1 VVVVVDALRGD
12 TVEEETTPFMAS
24 LSGST
29 AAIAPGTWTFP
40 SVSSMLTG
48 VYPHEH
54 GALHGPSSGDD
65 ERMVLPPRM
74 AEDRTTLSEVL
85 AGAGYETYGGFG
97 HDTPFVA
104 LSGRFGTHSL
114 HHQINARADDV
125 LSAHLDWL
133 GDHADER
140 TFSFVHLADPHIPV
154 DPPAKYWEAH
164 DIDGDIPDL
173 RNWAYQRDFDPGEAG
188 ERYREHRRR
197 LYRASVDYVDDA
209 LKRYR
214 ERLDNLVSDRI
225 LVVTSDHGES
235 MWENVATDLEY
246 FGGSGCVGHG
256 GTPYE
261 ALTRVPLLVDGD
273 DQMSAPQDDVSLIDL
288 VPTMLEAVGIE
299 DSLSTAGVS
308 FGERTG
314 DCDPILVEGNLG
326 ERETKAAYRAQ
337 FKIIVS
343 NDGTTVGFDLPD
355 ETPTGLPDD
364 VEAMLVDAVPSS
376 KEREGEG
383 TDVAGVVEDRLEQL
397 GYK

>member
-1 VVVVVDALRGD
+1 MPLKRSLVEALPPSVKRLLAVPHDYFQTRRADRAFRDRELPELTPDKDAPQHIVVVVVDALRGD

-209 LKRYR
+209 LKRY
-214 ERLDNLVSDRI
+214 LNVSI
-225 LVVTSDHGES
+225 TSFPIG
-235 MWENVATDLEY
+235 Y
-246 FGGSGCVGHG
+246 
-256 GTPYE
+256 
-261 ALTRVPLLVDGD
+261 
-273 DQMSAPQDDVSLIDL
+273 
-288 VPTMLEAVGIE
+288 
-299 DSLSTAGVS
+299 SLSLPIMASRCG
-308 FGERTG
+308 RT
-314 DCDPILVEGNLG
+314 
-326 ERETKAAYRAQ
+326 
-337 FKIIVS
+337 
-343 NDGTTVGFDLPD
+343 
-355 ETPTGLPDD
+355 
-364 VEAMLVDAVPSS
+364 
-376 KEREGEG
+376 
-383 TDVAGVVEDRLEQL
+383 
-397 GYK
+397 